1 MFLGILLEELNQKF
15 ALRLDPNPST
25 DWSCQSATDN
35 QHEKLPCIVLAG
47 SSHSSRLIDPLESAH
62 FTVVDS
68 TVAGF
73 RITENSVAEMTAD
86 IEEKI
91 AELDPS
97 STVVLIQ
104 LLDNSIYQCTLPNG
118 DRILPRKGRDGK
130 YHAEGELHVVNR
142 DTVRELFS
150 TLQPLFR
157 AVREF
162 KCIVMT
168 PLPRYLWARCCDNP
182 SHITNSEVSGY
193 AAAMGASLRE
203 LNKCLRNMIFM
214 RKLKGISTL
223 NAMEALGL
231 IPSSVSDLNEDE
243 DRVIAL
249 WGPDPVHPTSAAYRE
264 LATRVAEKT
273 MEILS
278 EKSPQEE
285 QRANT
290 KRKADPRDPWIEQSQ
305 AIAKRLDERGTER
318 GRGRGRGGTG
328 YRGARP
334 PHRPFKGRGWWHRGQ
349 RRGV

>member
-1 MFLGILLEELNQKF
+1 
-15 ALRLDPNPST
+15 
-25 DWSCQSATDN
+25 
-35 QHEKLPCIVLAG
+35 
-47 SSHSSRLIDPLESAH
+47 
-62 FTVVDS
+62 
-68 TVAGF
+68 
-73 RITENSVAEMTAD
+73 
-86 IEEKI
+86 
-91 AELDPS
+91 
-97 STVVLIQ
+97 
-104 LLDNSIYQCTLPNG
+104 
-118 DRILPRKGRDGK
+118 
-130 YHAEGELHVVNR
+130 
-142 DTVRELFS
+142 
-150 TLQPLFR
+150 
-157 AVREF
+157 
-162 KCIVMT
+162 
-168 PLPRYLWARCCDNP
+168 
-182 SHITNSEVSGY
+182 
-193 AAAMGASLRE
+193 
-203 LNKCLRNMIFM
+203 MIFM

-231 IPSSVSDLNEDE
+231 IPSAASDLNEDE

-285 QRANT
+285 QRANA